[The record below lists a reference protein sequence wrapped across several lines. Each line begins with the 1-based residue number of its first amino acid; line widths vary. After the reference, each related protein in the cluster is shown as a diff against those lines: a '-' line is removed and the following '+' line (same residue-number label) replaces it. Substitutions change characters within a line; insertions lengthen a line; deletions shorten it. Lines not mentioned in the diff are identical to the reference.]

1 MQRRDVLRLLATGA
15 ALQLA
20 PGKAFALAR
29 EVRFL
34 VQGQSAP
41 RTLNAHQFATVRT
54 MAELI
59 IPRTDTPG
67 ATDVGVAEFIDLLL
81 TEWYDEKDRKTFL
94 DGLGDVDARANRQF
108 GKSFVECSPAEQSK
122 ILIILGEIMVKEDEA
137 QWAKDHAS
145 AQNEGESEALKFY
158 PTLRKLTMTAYYTSE
173 DGATDELHFEIVPG
187 RFDGCT
193 PMDHKGPERP

>member
-1 MQRRDVLRLLATGA
+1 MLRLIATGA

-20 PGKAFALAR
+20 PANILALAR

-34 VQGQSAP
+34 VQAQRAP

-81 TEWYDEKDRKTFL
+81 TEWYDEKDRKSFV
-94 DGLGDVDARANRQF
+94 DGLGDVDARANRLF
-108 GKSFVECSPAEQSK
+108 EKSFVDCSPVEQSK
-122 ILIILGEIMVKEDEA
+122 ILNILGEEMLK
-137 QWAKDHAS
+137 
-145 AQNEGESEALKFY
+145 EGESDSLRFY
-158 PTLRKLTMTAYYTSE
+158 PTLRNLTMTAYYTSE

-187 RFDGCT
+187 RFDGCA
-193 PMDHKGPERP
+193 PMGHEGTDHEGPERP